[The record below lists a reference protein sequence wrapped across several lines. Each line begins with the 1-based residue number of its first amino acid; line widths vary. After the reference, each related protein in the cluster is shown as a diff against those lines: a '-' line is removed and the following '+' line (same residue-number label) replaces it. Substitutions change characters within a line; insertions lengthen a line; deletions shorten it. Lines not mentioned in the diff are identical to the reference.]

1 MPILSV
7 NPTKNNGASENIGI
21 TRYYDDVYFAG
32 IRGCGGTGK
41 NGTPTQ
47 SKRNTSLISPVIHK
61 VYWKEVILFGIA
73 VDKPPAS
80 FLWMNY

>member
-32 IRGCGGTGK
+32 IRGSVERAK
-41 NGTPTQ
+41 ME
-47 SKRNTSLISPVIHK
+47 R
-61 VYWKEVILFGIA
+61 
-73 VDKPPAS
+73 
-80 FLWMNY
+80 